1 MWCRKYTITEKAC
14 IKFISI
20 SCVSEQYQS
29 KNLNNLYPALIQSW
43 QQLQNCNGM
52 NQSIGALFSTSRTD
66 YCTCGQFSYLH
77 SPDQWSHCWRSQASQ
92 TNSTVHS
99 ISHNQFN
106 NMFQQSCSQRFFSPS
121 LSLSLPHSYF
131 KSLYPLTAQHSISAC
146 FFVVVF
152 LLSGPISSMSHEYFA
167 ITRLFTTK
175 SCKIVTQWCY

>member
-1 MWCRKYTITEKAC
+1 MWWRKYTITEKAC

-20 SCVSEQYQS
+20 RCVSEQYQS
-29 KNLNNLYPALIQSW
+29 KNLNNLYPALIHWSKKKSW

-66 YCTCGQFSYLH
+66 YCTCGQVSYLH
-77 SPDQWSHCWRSQASQ
+77 SPDQWSHCWRSQAPQ

-131 KSLYPLTAQHSISAC
+131 KLLYPLTAQHSISAC
-146 FFVVVF
+146 FFCWFFCWVGPLAVCHMSTLQ
-152 LLSGPISSMSHEYFA
+152 LLACSQQSPA
-167 ITRLFTTK
+167 R
-175 SCKIVTQWCY
+175 